1 MYGPNARRETR
12 VPISAPSWLVGAR
25 PKLFPCTLLDMSS
38 RGARIQIAGDLVLPA
53 HFALCFTEDC
63 EGRELCRLVWR
74 KGHQAGVRFLAA

>member
-1 MYGPNARRETR
+1 
-12 VPISAPSWLVGAR
+12 
-25 PKLFPCTLLDMSS
+25 MSS